1 LRRVLRSGITRKEK
15 VILMKTRFSVPAITA
30 AICGSVLCASA
41 ARAQEYPTK
50 PIRIVVGFAAGGPTD
65 VIARII
71 AQDITAMWGQSVV
84 VDNRTGANSLIATET
99 VAQAPADGYTLLF
112 ASLSHNVNAILLPKV
127 QYGPLK
133 SFAPISLAAVL
144 PLLLIAKPDAPFN
157 SVQDLIIQA
166 KAKPGEITYGSAG
179 NGGSAHLAAALL
191 ETSSGTRMTHVPFRG
206 NAPALTEVM
215 AGRVTFMFYPMI
227 GVRDYVEAKRLKVIA
242 VGTAK
247 RHPDYPAAP
256 TMAEAGFIG
265 FEDTAPWV
273 GMLAPARTSPA
284 IVNKLNDA
292 LRKSIA
298 KPDSRKRLE
307 ALGAIT
313 VGDSPAQFTAF
324 LQQDWDR
331 WARVIK
337 AAGVK
342 AE

>member
-1 LRRVLRSGITRKEK
+1 
-15 VILMKTRFSVPAITA
+15 MKNTGMRYLA
-30 AICGSVLCASA
+30 ATLLCAGLSHA
-41 ARAQEYPTK
+41 ALAFAQDAAAFPAK

-71 AQDITAMWGQSVV
+71 GQDMTAMWGQPVV
-84 VDNRTGANSLIATET
+84 IDNRTGANSLIATEM
-99 VAQAPADGYTLLF
+99 VAQAQPDGYTLLF

-133 SFAPISLAAVL
+133 SFAPVSLAAVL
-144 PLLLIAKPDAPFN
+144 PLLLVTRPDAPFN
-157 SVQDLIIQA
+157 SVQDLIKLA
-166 KAKPGEITYGSAG
+166 KAKPGEVTYGSAG

-191 ETSSGTRMTHVPFRG
+191 ETSAGAKMTHVPFRG

-227 GVRDYVEAKRLKVIA
+227 GIRDFVESKRLKVIA
-242 VGTAK
+242 AGTAK
-247 RHPDYPAAP
+247 RHTDYPAVP
-256 TMAEAGFIG
+256 TMAESGFPG

-273 GMLAPARTSPA
+273 GLLAPARTPPA
-284 IVNKLNDA
+284 IVDKLNDA

-298 KPDSRKRLE
+298 KPESRKRLE

-313 VGDSPAQFTAF
+313 VGDSPAEFAAF
-324 LQQDWDR
+324 LRKDWER

>member
-1 LRRVLRSGITRKEK
+1 MTSRLKLNLAAGALCLLIGS
-15 VILMKTRFSVPAITA
+15 PAI
-30 AICGSVLCASA
+30 
-41 ARAQEYPTK
+41 AQEFPTK

-65 VIARII
+65 VIARIL
-71 AQDITAMWGQSVV
+71 AQDMTAMWGQPVI

-99 VAQAPADGYTLLF
+99 VAQATPDGYTLLF
-112 ASLSHNVNAILLPKV
+112 ASLSHNVNAILLPNVK
-127 QYGPLK
+127 YGPLK
-133 SFAPISLAAVL
+133 SFAPVSLAAVL
-144 PLLLIAKPDAPFN
+144 PLLLVAKTDAPFN
-157 SVQDLIIQA
+157 TVQDLIKLA
-166 KAKPGEITYGSAG
+166 KAKPGDVTYGSAG

-191 ETSSGTRMTHVPFRG
+191 ETSSGTKMTHVPFRG

-227 GVRDYVEAKRLKVIA
+227 GIQDFVQSKRLKVAA

-247 RHPDYPAAP
+247 RHPDYPSVP
-256 TMAEAGFIG
+256 TMAESGFPG

-273 GMLAPARTSPA
+273 GLLAPARTPPA
-284 IVNKLNDA
+284 IVSRLNDA

-298 KPDSRKRLE
+298 KPESKKRLE

-313 VGDSPAQFTAF
+313 IGDTPAEFTAF
-324 LQQDWDR
+324 LQKDSDR